1 MNETEFNKQVADAYE
16 HLYDLVY
23 LRTHALIDI
32 LVAGPFSR
40 RKEKAWQLHHL
51 LLDVIEE
58 VNPGPHAPP
67 LSREWRRHRLLVLH
81 YVDGLE
87 PQAVA
92 TELGISRRHYYREH
106 EAAMDAVA
114 SILWQRYVIQPA
126 QAQPLPPA
134 PDQPSSL
141 DRLELLRLETA
152 RTAQVNRY
160 TQVGEVIQGVK
171 TLLQETLDQREL
183 RLCLALPDS
192 LPAPLIDQGLLRQV
206 LLGILAY
213 LIESASQAV
222 IRLKVQPAKS
232 RMYLTL
238 VIEPPTA
245 IHSPLKVE
253 IQERLAAFREM
264 VALSNSSIEP
274 IYTGQEVAGFSL
286 QLPIG
291 PQRTVLVVDDNED
304 VLELFHRYLSRH
316 NYHVVTT
323 QNGPEALQLARRLH
337 PYAITLDLMMP
348 GQDGWDVLQTLL
360 NQPETSQIPV
370 IVCSV
375 LRQKELALLL
385 GAARFLQKPV
395 SDQELIEALETLAE
409 P

>member
-32 LVAGPFSR
+32 LVAGSFSR

-58 VNPGPHAPP
+58 VNPGPHAPL

-106 EAAMDAVA
+106 EAAMEAVA

-126 QAQPLPPA
+126 QSLAPA
-134 PDQPSSL
+134 PDEPSSL
-141 DRLELLRLETA
+141 GRLELLRLEAA
-152 RTAQVNRY
+152 RTAQGNRY
-160 TQVGEVIQGVK
+160 TQVGEVIQGV
-171 TLLQETLDQREL
+171 TALLQETLDQREL
-183 RLCLALPDS
+183 RLCLALS
-192 LPAPLIDQGLLRQV
+192 STLPAPLIDQGLLRQV

-222 IRLKVQPAKS
+222 IRLRVQPAKS

-253 IQERLAAFREM
+253 VQERLAAFREM
-264 VALSNSSIEP
+264 VALSNSTIEP
-274 IYTGQEVAGFSL
+274 IYTGEVMAGFSL
-286 QLPIG
+286 QLPTG

-360 NQPETSQIPV
+360 NQPETSHIPV

-395 SDQELIEALETLAE
+395 SDQELIEALEALAE

>member
-1 MNETEFNKQVADAYE
+1 MLNETEFNKQVADAYE

-23 LRTHALIDI
+23 LRTHPLVDI
-32 LVAGPFSR
+32 LVADSFSR

-51 LLDVIEE
+51 LVDVIEE

-67 LSREWRRHRLLVLH
+67 FSREWRRHRLMVLH
-81 YVDGLE
+81 HVDGLD

-106 EAAMDAVA
+106 EAAMEAVA
-114 SILWQRYVIQPA
+114 SILWQRHVIQPA
-126 QAQPLPPA
+126 RALSPGE
-134 PDQPSSL
+134 PSSL
-141 DRLELLRLETA
+141 SRLELLRLEAA

-160 TQVGEVIQGVK
+160 TQVGEVIRGVSA
-171 TLLQETLDQREL
+171 LLQETLDQREL
-183 RLCLALPDS
+183 RLSLALPDS
-192 LPAPLIDQGLLRQV
+192 LPAPLIDQALLRQV
-206 LLGILAY
+206 LLGILGY
-213 LIESASQAV
+213 LIENTHQAV
-222 IRLKVQPAKS
+222 IQLQVQPAKS
-232 RMYLTL
+232 SMYLSL

-253 IQERLAAFREM
+253 VQERLAAFREM

-274 IYTGQEVAGFSL
+274 IYSGDVLAGFAL
-286 QLPIG
+286 QLPTG

-304 VLELFHRYLSRH
+304 VLELFHRYLSCH
-316 NYHVVTT
+316 NYQVITT
-323 QNGPEALQLARRLH
+323 QKAAEALQLARRLH

-348 GQDGWDVLQTLL
+348 DQDGWDVLQTLL

-385 GAARFLQKPV
+385 GAAWFLQKPV
-395 SDQELIEALETLAE
+395 SDQELVEALEALAE

>member
-23 LRTHALIDI
+23 LRTHALIDL
-32 LVAGPFSR
+32 LVAGSFSR

-51 LLDVIEE
+51 LLDIIEE

-106 EAAMDAVA
+106 EAAMEAVA
-114 SILWQRYVIQPA
+114 SILWQRYGIQPA
-126 QAQPLPPA
+126 QSLPSA
-134 PDQPSSL
+134 PDEPASL
-141 DRLELLRLETA
+141 GRLELLRLEAA

-160 TQVGEVIQGVK
+160 TQVGEVIQGVT

-183 RLCLALPDS
+183 RLCLALPGT

-222 IRLKVQPAKS
+222 IHLRVQPAKS
-232 RMYLTL
+232 RLYLSL
-238 VIEPPTA
+238 VIEPSSA
-245 IHSPLKVE
+245 IHSPLEVE
-253 IQERLAAFREM
+253 VQERLAAFREM

-274 IYTGQEVAGFSL
+274 IYSGEMVAGFSL
-286 QLPIG
+286 QLPTG

-337 PYAITLDLMMP
+337 PYAIILDLMMP

-360 NQPETSQIPV
+360 NQPETGHIPV

-395 SDQELIEALETLAE
+395 SDQMLIEALEALAE

>member
-23 LRTHALIDI
+23 LRTHALIDL
-32 LVAGPFSR
+32 LVAGSFSR

-51 LLDVIEE
+51 LLDIIEE

-106 EAAMDAVA
+106 EAAMEAVA
-114 SILWQRYVIQPA
+114 SILWQRYGIQPA
-126 QAQPLPPA
+126 QSLPSA
-134 PDQPSSL
+134 PDEPASL
-141 DRLELLRLETA
+141 GRLELLRLEAA

-160 TQVGEVIQGVK
+160 TQVGEVIQGVI

-183 RLCLALPDS
+183 RLCLALPGT

-222 IRLKVQPAKS
+222 IHLRVQPAKS
-232 RMYLTL
+232 RLYLSL
-238 VIEPPTA
+238 VIEPSSA
-245 IHSPLKVE
+245 IHSPLEVE
-253 IQERLAAFREM
+253 VQERLAAFREM

-274 IYTGQEVAGFSL
+274 IYSGEMVAGFSL
-286 QLPIG
+286 QLPTG

-337 PYAITLDLMMP
+337 PYAIILDLMMP

-360 NQPETSQIPV
+360 NQPETGHIPV

-395 SDQELIEALETLAE
+395 SDQMLIEALEALAE